1 MSITRR
7 TFLSSSAAVMA
18 AGAFPL
24 DALAGEA
31 VTVSGGVM
39 GTTWLAVVPPAC
51 DAATCADIVG
61 GVLAAADAL
70 FSPWRSDSPL
80 SRMNGAAGDMLV
92 PRPLATV
99 VAAGLDIAARSGGA
113 FNPAIGGIVARYGFG
128 PIRDRGTTA
137 WSDLAVD
144 GLTIAKADPAV
155 TFDPCGIAKGHA
167 LDMAADALAAEGYRD
182 ILIELGG
189 EIVAR
194 GRHPQGRAWRLAVE
208 RPDPAHPGIQRVV
221 TPADGALA
229 TSGDTV
235 NTYTVAGRR
244 YHHIIDP
251 RTSEPATGLAS
262 VSVVAATGL
271 EADAWATALMA
282 MGPEA
287 GPTFAETHGLAALFV
302 ARETDGLREVVSP
315 AMSRHIVT

>member
-7 TFLSSSAAVMA
+7 TFLSATAATAVASALP
-18 AGAFPL
+18 F
-24 DALAGEA
+24 DAIAGEA
-31 VTVSGGVM
+31 VTVSGRVM
-39 GTTWLAVVPPAC
+39 GTTWFAVVPPAC
-51 DAATCADIVG
+51 DAATCARIVG
-61 GVLAAADAL
+61 DVLAEADAL
-70 FSPWRSDSPL
+70 FSPWRDGTAL
-80 SRMNGAAGDMLV
+80 TRMNDAADGMTV
-92 PRPLATV
+92 PRPLATL

-113 FNPAIGGIVARYGFG
+113 FNPAIGGIVGRYGFG

-137 WSDLAVD
+137 WRDLAVD

-167 LDMAADALAAEGYRD
+167 LDMAADALAAEGHRD

-189 EIVAR
+189 EIIAR

-221 TPADGALA
+221 APADGALA

-235 NTYTVAGRR
+235 NAYTVAGRR

-262 VSVVAATGL
+262 VSVVAASGL

-282 MGPEA
+282 MGPED
-287 GPTFAETHGLAALFV
+287 GPAFAETHRLAALFV
-302 ARETDGLREVVSP
+302 ARETGGLREVVSP
-315 AMSRHIVT
+315 AMARHIVA